1 MLGGALEWKSQ
12 SDALKAARY
21 TSRGEALKSLQRLD
35 REGVMWE
42 GGFKGSRMNDLGKGP
57 RSTLKIENQKPKTTN
72 RKRFIH
78 LSSVVEVDAVR
89 GCKVRLP
96 IESMHQSCA
105 RVVARHGAR
114 HGAPAWCP
122 GMVPGG
128 AIHACHGVCLPHSAH
143 DVYRPSCHMHLVDRV
158 GWSDGRRQ
166 PHSLSR
172 ARRRRRYSPA
182 QRTAATMPILA
193 RRTTAGV
200 SW

>member
-122 GMVPGG
+122 GMVPRHGAPAWCPAAQSMHVTVSVFHTRPMMCTDPAVTCTSWIGWVGRMDGANPTRCHARAGGG
-128 AIHACHGVCLPHSAH
+128 ATP
-143 DVYRPSCHMHLVDRV
+143 RPSGPRPRCR
-158 GWSDGRRQ
+158 S
-166 PHSLSR
+166 
-172 ARRRRRYSPA
+172 
-182 QRTAATMPILA
+182 
-193 RRTTAGV
+193 
-200 SW
+200 